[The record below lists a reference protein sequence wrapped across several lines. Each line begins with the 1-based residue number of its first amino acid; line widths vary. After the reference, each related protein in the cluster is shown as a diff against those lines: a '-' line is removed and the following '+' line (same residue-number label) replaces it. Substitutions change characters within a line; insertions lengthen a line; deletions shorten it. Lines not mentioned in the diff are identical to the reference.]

1 MKQVCSCAPC
11 SPLKLLYVQFLAET
25 VQVFACKTSFTTE
38 AIGLA
43 VSQGVIPSEKE
54 KKWSVQPSA
63 QRCYSSLPHLQGRQL
78 ALHCPNFKRKSTQ
91 LHFIIPCSEVKYA
104 WVLLH
109 THLPILFLIT
119 AVCIPV
125 ADLEHSTQTAALRAT
140 PTAADKS
147 QN

>member
-54 KKWSVQPSA
+54 KKVVSTAICPMLLLLPPT
-63 QRCYSSLPHLQGRQL
+63 SLGKIACI
-78 ALHCPNFKRKSTQ
+78 ALPKF
-91 LHFIIPCSEVKYA
+91 
-104 WVLLH
+104 
-109 THLPILFLIT
+109 
-119 AVCIPV
+119 
-125 ADLEHSTQTAALRAT
+125 
-140 PTAADKS
+140 
-147 QN
+147 